1 MKRAMTAE
9 RFDLCDPGEMPSC
22 PPSPF
27 LVFFFTRDDDDDD
40 DDFLAQVKSTE
51 LGQSKFMKN
60 GPSLKPF
67 CRSLVGQ
74 CKAMGI
80 EVYDPRDVEEEGG
93 EEEEEER

>member
-27 LVFFFTRDDDDDD
+27 FVFFFTRDDDDDD
-40 DDFLAQVKSTE
+40 DSLAQVKSTE

-60 GPSLKPF
+60 GPSLEPF

-80 EVYDPRDVEEEGG
+80 EVYDPRD
-93 EEEEEER
+93 EEEEEERVS

>member
-1 MKRAMTAE
+1 MT
-9 RFDLCDPGEMPSC
+9 PGKC
-22 PPSPF
+22 QAAPPPLFYFCF
-27 LVFFFTRDDDDDD
+27 LTRDDDDDD
-40 DDFLAQVKSTE
+40 YSLAQVKSTE

-60 GPSLKPF
+60 GPSLEPF

-80 EVYDPRDVEEEGG
+80 EVYDPRDVEEEGE